1 MDLFLLN
8 DTQKMILQ
16 SAKEFAAKEIAPKAS
31 EFDQTGR
38 FPKEVIDQLSAMGFM
53 GMMIPEEFGGPGLDS
68 LSYAIAME
76 VISAACASTGVIM
89 SVNNS
94 LVCAPLN
101 EFGTQAQKEKYLVPL
116 AKGEKLGCFALS
128 EPSNGSDAAAL
139 QTTAANKGDHYILNG
154 TKNWITNGKEADTCL
169 IFASFD
175 KTKGS
180 KGVVAFL
187 VDKDTP
193 GFSVGKVEDKLG
205 IHASSTT
212 QLILDNVK
220 VPVAQRLGDEGM
232 GFKIAM
238 WTLDGGRIG
247 IAGQAVGIASA
258 ALEAAKKFARER
270 EAFGGPIAKLQ
281 GIQWHIA
288 DMATKVDA
296 ARLLL
301 WRAAMK
307 KDAGEKYTRESAMA
321 KLFASEAATWVANK
335 GLQVHGGYG
344 YVTDYPA
351 ERHYRDA
358 KITEIY
364 EGTSEIQRIVIGRSE
379 LGI

>member
-1 MDLFLLN
+1 MIR
-8 DTQKMILQ
+8 DTAL
-16 SAKEFAAKEIAPKAS
+16 EFAKKEVAPRAA
-31 EFDQTGR
+31 ELDQSGR
-38 FPKEVIDQLSAMGFM
+38 FPKEIISQLGNMGFM
-53 GMMIPEEFGGPGLDS
+53 GMMVPEEFGGAGLDC
-68 LSYAIAME
+68 LSYAIGME

-94 LVCAPLN
+94 LVCAPISQ
-101 EFGTQAQKEKYLVPL
+101 FGTSEQKEKFLKPL
-116 AKGEKLGCFALS
+116 AQGQKLGCFALS
-128 EPSNGSDAAAL
+128 EPGNGSDAVAL
-139 QTTAANKGDHYILNG
+139 RTTAVREGDHYIING
-154 TKNWITNGKEADTCL
+154 TKNWITNGLEADTCL
-169 IFASFD
+169 LFATLD
-175 KTKGS
+175 KAKGS
-180 KGVVAFL
+180 KGVVSFL
-187 VDKDTP
+187 IEKGTP
-193 GFSVGKVEDKLG
+193 GFSVGKLEHKLG

-212 QLILDNVK
+212 QLIFDQVK
-220 VPVAQRLGDEGM
+220 VPASQRLGEEGQ
-232 GFKIAM
+232 GFKVAM

-247 IAGQAVGIASA
+247 IAAQAVGIASA

-270 EAFGGPIAKLQ
+270 EAFGAPIGKLQ

-296 ARLLL
+296 SRLLL

-307 KDAGEKYTRESAMA
+307 KDAGEPYTREAAMA

-344 YVTDYPA
+344 YVKEYPA

-379 LGI
+379 LAL

>member
-1 MDLFLLN
+1 VDLFLLN
-8 DTQKMILQ
+8 DHQKMILET
-16 SAKEFAAKEIAPKAS
+16 ARDFATKQIAPVAH
-31 EFDQTGR
+31 ELDQTGR
-38 FPKEVIDQLSAMGFM
+38 FPKELVQQLGEMGFM
-53 GMMIPEEFGGPGLDS
+53 GMMVPEEHGGAGLDS

-76 VISAACASTGVIM
+76 VISSACASTGVIM

-94 LVCAPLN
+94 LVCAPI
-101 EFGTQAQKEKYLVPL
+101 EKYGSAEQKKKFLEPL
-116 AKGEKLGCFALS
+116 ASGKKLGCFALS
-128 EPSNGSDAAAL
+128 EPGNGSDAVAL
-139 QTTAANKGDHYILNG
+139 RTVAKRDGDHYIING
-154 TKNWITNGKEADTCL
+154 TKNWITNGKEADVCVF
-169 IFASFD
+169 FATID
-175 KTKGS
+175 KEKGA
-180 KGVVAFL
+180 KGVCAFI
-187 VDKDTP
+187 VEKGTP
-193 GFSVGKVEDKLG
+193 GFSVGKVEEKLG

-212 QLILDNVK
+212 QLMFDNVRL
-220 VPVAQRLGDEGM
+220 PVSQLLGEEGQ

-247 IAGQAVGIASA
+247 IAAQAVGIASA

-270 EAFGGPIAKLQ
+270 EAFGAPIGKLQ

-296 ARLLL
+296 ARLLT

-307 KDAGEKYTRESAMA
+307 KDQGDKYTREAAMA

-344 YVTDYPA
+344 YVIEYPA

-364 EGTSEIQRIVIGRSE
+364 EGTSEIQRIVIGRTE
-379 LGI
+379 LGL

>member
-8 DTQKMILQ
+8 DHQKMILET
-16 SAKEFAAKEIAPKAS
+16 ARDFATKQIAPVAH
-31 EFDQTGR
+31 ELDQTGR
-38 FPKEVIDQLSAMGFM
+38 FPKELVQQLGEMGFM
-53 GMMIPEEFGGPGLDS
+53 GMMVPEEHGGAGLDS

-76 VISAACASTGVIM
+76 VISSACASTGVIM

-94 LVCAPLN
+94 LVCAPI
-101 EFGTQAQKEKYLVPL
+101 EKYGSAEQKKKFLEPL
-116 AKGEKLGCFALS
+116 ASGKKLGCFALS
-128 EPSNGSDAAAL
+128 EPGNGSDAVAL
-139 QTTAANKGDHYILNG
+139 RTVAKRDGDHYIING
-154 TKNWITNGKEADTCL
+154 TKNWITNGKEADVCVF
-169 IFASFD
+169 FATID
-175 KTKGS
+175 KEKGA
-180 KGVVAFL
+180 KGVCAFI
-187 VDKDTP
+187 VEKGTP
-193 GFSVGKVEDKLG
+193 GFSVGKVEEKLG

-212 QLILDNVK
+212 QLMFDNVRL
-220 VPVAQRLGDEGM
+220 PVSQLLGEEGQ

-247 IAGQAVGIASA
+247 IAAQAVGIASA

-270 EAFGGPIAKLQ
+270 EAFGAPIGKLQ

-296 ARLLL
+296 ARLLT

-307 KDAGEKYTRESAMA
+307 KDQGDKYTREAAMA

-344 YVTDYPA
+344 YVIEYPA

-364 EGTSEIQRIVIGRSE
+364 EGTSEIQRIVIGRTE
-379 LGI
+379 LGL

>member
-8 DTQKMILQ
+8 ETQRMIRE
-16 SAKEFAAKEIAPKAS
+16 SAEDFARREVAPKAA
-31 EFDQTGR
+31 ELDQTGR
-38 FPKEVIDQLSAMGFM
+38 FPKEIIEQLASMGFM
-53 GMMIPEEFGGPGLDS
+53 GMMVPEQYGGAGLDS
-68 LSYAIAME
+68 MSYAIAME
-76 VISAACASTGVIM
+76 IISAACASTGVIM

-94 LVCAPLN
+94 LVCAPIN
-101 EFGTQAQKEKYLVPL
+101 SYGSEEQKLKYLQPL
-116 AKGEKLGCFALS
+116 AQGKKLGCFALS
-128 EPSNGSDAAAL
+128 EPGNGSDAAAL
-139 QTTAANKGDHYILNG
+139 RTTAVRDGDYYILNG
-154 TKNWITNGKEADTCL
+154 TKNWITNGVEADIALVFVTT
-169 IFASFD
+169 D
-175 KTKGS
+175 KSKGS
-180 KGVVAFL
+180 KAVATFI
-187 VDKDTP
+187 VEKGTP
-193 GFSVGKVEDKLG
+193 GFSVGKLEHKLG

-212 QLILDNVK
+212 QLILENVK
-220 VPVAQRLGDEGM
+220 VPASNLLGAEGQ

-238 WTLDGGRIG
+238 STLDGGRIG
-247 IAGQAVGIASA
+247 IAAQAVGIASA

-270 EAFGGPIAKLQ
+270 EAFGAPIGKLQ

-307 KDAGEKYTRESAMA
+307 KDIGEKYTRESAMA

-344 YVTDYPA
+344 YVKEYPA

-379 LGI
+379 LGL